1 MHCVQGQQ
9 QRLAEGKEVRWE
21 TMKKS
26 KCKGRMKTKEL
37 VKAYKSQRNT
47 FQWVLGQAV

>member
-21 TMKKS
+21 TMEKKQ
-26 KCKGRMKTKEL
+26 M
-37 VKAYKSQRNT
+37 QRQNENKRACES
-47 FQWVLGQAV
+47 L